1 MPAGD
6 AMDVFG
12 RVKAILFT
20 PETEWSVIEQEPG
33 TPAYLFSN
41 YMVYLAALPPIA
53 SFIGM
58 SIIGVAVPSVGTFR
72 VPLFIGLL
80 GAVTAYVLSFAI
92 VYVVAIIIDQLAP
105 RFGGQKDFGNALRV
119 TVYSF
124 TPYWVGGLCALVPG
138 LRFVGIVV
146 AFFGI
151 YLMWTGLPRLMKV
164 PADKAIVYVAAA
176 IVCAVTLVFV
186 VGLIGGA
193 LIM

>member
-1 MPAGD
+1 MPVGD
-6 AMDVFG
+6 PMDVFG

-20 PETEWSVIEQEPG
+20 PETEWPVIEQEPG
-33 TPAYLFSN
+33 TPAYLFAN
-41 YMVYLAALPPIA
+41 YMVYLAAIPPIA

-58 SIIGVAVPSVGTFR
+58 SIIGVAVPSIGTFR
-72 VPLFIGLL
+72 VPLFAGLL
-80 GAVTAYVLSFAI
+80 GAVTSYALSFAI

-124 TPYWVGGLCALVPG
+124 TAYWVGGLCAVIPA
-138 LRFVGIVV
+138 LRFVGVVV

-164 PADKAIVYVAAA
+164 PPDKAIVYVAAA
-176 IVCAVTLVFV
+176 IVCAVTLMFV
-186 VGLIGGA
+186 VGLIGSA